1 MVRRVFIT
9 LFLAVFSAMV
19 GIGIIIPLLPLYAQ
33 NLGASGIWLGII
45 FSGFSISRS
54 IFMPIIGRLSDKKGR
69 KIFICIGL
77 FGYTLVSMIYTYAD
91 KAYELAII
99 RFLQGLFAA
108 MIIPIA
114 MAYIGEISP
123 VKKEGTFIGAFSVS
137 LFAGFG
143 VGPLM
148 GGVLKDHFG
157 MNAAF
162 YAMGGLSLI
171 AFALV
176 LLFLPELHL
185 YKKAWGKPRASYRM
199 MLDNNII
206 KGITA
211 FRLTNSVGRGM
222 VATFLPIFAH
232 QYLSLSGSEIGLLIS
247 ANILL
252 TSFLQVPFGRLA
264 DKVSRSKLV
273 VVGGVMASL
282 AISLIPYA
290 SDFAHLLVLN
300 MAMGIAGAVSLPA
313 ATALAVEEGRNMGM
327 GAVMG
332 VFDMAMSLG
341 LAGGPLLGGLF
352 MDFLGIEYIFLFGG
366 FAGFVATG
374 LFVWFVKSRGR
385 DNPAPTGQP

>member
-33 NLGASGIWLGII
+33 NLGATGIWLGII

-77 FGYTLVSMIYTYAD
+77 FGYTLVSMIYIHAD
-91 KAYELAII
+91 KAYELAVI

-185 YKKAWGKPRASYRM
+185 YKKAWGNPRVSYKM
-199 MLDNNII
+199 MLDNKII

-252 TSFLQVPFGRLA
+252 TSFLQAPFGRLA

-300 MAMGIAGAVSLPA
+300 MVMGIAGAVSLPA

-341 LAGGPLLGGLF
+341 LAGGPLLGGLL
-352 MDFLGIEYIFLFGG
+352 MDFLGIDYIFLFGG

-374 LFVWFVKSRGR
+374 LFVWFVKSRGG

>member
-33 NLGASGIWLGII
+33 NLGATGIWLGII

-77 FGYTLVSMIYTYAD
+77 FGYTLVSMIYTHAD
-91 KAYELAII
+91 KAYELAVI

-162 YAMGGLSLI
+162 YAMGGLSFI

-185 YKKAWGKPRASYRM
+185 YKKAWGNPRASYRM
-199 MLDNNII
+199 MFDNKII

-252 TSFLQVPFGRLA
+252 TSFLQAPFGRLA

-282 AISLIPYA
+282 AISLIPYT

-300 MAMGIAGAVSLPA
+300 MVMGIAGAISLPA
-313 ATALAVEEGRNMGM
+313 ATALAVEEGRNIGM

-332 VFDMAMSLG
+332 AFDMAMSLG
-341 LAGGPLLGGLF
+341 LAGGPLLGGLL
-352 MDFLGIEYIFLFGG
+352 MDFMGIDYIFLFGG

-385 DNPAPTGQP
+385 DNLAPTGQP

>member
-1 MVRRVFIT
+1 LVRRVFIT

-33 NLGASGIWLGII
+33 NLGATGIWLGII

-77 FGYTLVSMIYTYAD
+77 FGYTLVSMIYIHAD
-91 KAYELAII
+91 KAYELAVI

-185 YKKAWGKPRASYRM
+185 YKKAWGNPRVSYKM
-199 MLDNNII
+199 MLDNKII

-252 TSFLQVPFGRLA
+252 TSFLQAPFGRLA

-300 MAMGIAGAVSLPA
+300 MVMGIAGAVSLPA

-341 LAGGPLLGGLF
+341 LAGGPLLGGLL
-352 MDFLGIEYIFLFGG
+352 MDFLGIDYIFLFGG

-374 LFVWFVKSRGR
+374 LFVWFVKSRGG